1 MWIDITTYGIYKSNN
16 SYIDYKIVKKKKIT
30 DKEKMSFLIYNFSIY
45 EIFEYYW
52 HDLDLTN
59 R

>member
-1 MWIDITTYGIYKSNN
+1 MRIDITTYGIYKSN
-16 SYIDYKIVKKKKIT
+16 SYIDYKIVKKKKRT

-45 EIFEYYW
+45 EMFEYYW